1 MTTVVGIR
9 IPEVNLALLVADRQ
23 TTSSRTPEKYIYGRK
38 VQTSKDSMYAFGHSG
53 TRAEDLYALTEKMI
67 NGQIDM
73 QKVLKEGK
81 FPELRELNMSR
92 LGNKMPNLDTLS
104 SFLVISRF
112 DKNPQLHTCW
122 PMGDVEP
129 REVTWIGSGSKG
141 VEDHYNAH
149 MILTESRNYTGNQRP
164 ATSDSLIQFGLEA
177 VRYAQGRDL
186 YSSGFDLIA
195 MTPEKTIDCVNDL
208 QDDFGKKIK
217 KVQAKVKL

>member
-9 IPEVNLALLVADRQ
+9 IPEINLALLVADRQ
-23 TTSSRTPEKYIYGRK
+23 VTYSKTPEKYVYGRK
-38 VQTSKDSMYAFGHSG
+38 VQASKDGLYAFGHSG
-53 TRAEDLYALTEKMI
+53 TLEKDLYALTEKMTS
-67 NGQIDM
+67 GQIDM
-73 QKVLKEGK
+73 QKVLKKGK
-81 FPELRELNMSR
+81 FPELRELNISR
-92 LGNKMPNLDTLS
+92 LGNKMPSLDSLS

-112 DKNPQLHTCW
+112 DKNPALYTCW

-129 REVTWIGSGSKG
+129 REVTWIGSGSKS
-141 VEDHYNAH
+141 VEDYYKASQI
-149 MILTESRNYTGNQRP
+149 ILESRNYTGSQRP
-164 ATSDSLIQFGLEA
+164 ATSDSLIRFGLEA

-217 KVQAKVKL
+217 KVQAKIKV